1 MSEAKQPQNETP
13 NEQPNETQNE
23 TPNEPQSETPNEKG
37 AGAYIGTGM
46 VFGLMIGAGMGDL
59 SQGMLIGMA
68 LGAAAAAFQG
78 KFGKRMK

>member
-13 NEQPNETQNE
+13 NE
-23 TPNEPQSETPNEKG
+23 PQNEKG

-46 VFGLMIGAGMGDL
+46 LFGLVIGAGMGDL
-59 SQGMLIGMA
+59 SQGMLIGIA

>member
-1 MSEAKQPQNETP
+1 MDETKQPQNEM
-13 NEQPNETQNE
+13 
-23 TPNEPQSETPNEKG
+23 PNEPQNERPSEPQNEKG

-46 VFGLMIGAGMGDL
+46 VFGLVIGAGMGDL

-68 LGAAAAAFQG
+68 LGAVAAAFQG

>member
-13 NEQPNETQNE
+13 NEPK
-23 TPNEPQSETPNEKG
+23 NEKG
-37 AGAYIGTGM
+37 AGAYIATGM
-46 VFGLMIGAGMGDL
+46 LFGLVIGAGMGDL

>member
-1 MSEAKQPQNETP
+1 MSEAKQPQNELP
-13 NEQPNETQNE
+13 NESQNE
-23 TPNEPQSETPNEKG
+23 TPNEPQNEKG
-37 AGAYIGTGM
+37 AGAYIATGM
-46 VFGLMIGAGMGDL
+46 LFGLVIGTGMGDL

>member
-1 MSEAKQPQNETP
+1 MDETKQPQNEM
-13 NEQPNETQNE
+13 
-23 TPNEPQSETPNEKG
+23 PNEPQNERPSEPQNEKG

-46 VFGLMIGAGMGDL
+46 VIGAGMGDL

-68 LGAAAAAFQG
+68 LGAVAAAFQG

>member
-13 NEQPNETQNE
+13 NEPQNE
-23 TPNEPQSETPNEKG
+23 TPNEPQNEKG

>member
-1 MSEAKQPQNETP
+1 MSEAKQPQNERP
-13 NEQPNETQNE
+13 D
-23 TPNEPQSETPNEKG
+23 EPQSEPPKEPESEKG
-37 AGAYIGTGM
+37 AGAYIATGM
-46 VFGLMIGAGMGDL
+46 VFGLIIGAGMGDL